1 MSANDAAR
9 VAQHEFESRAVVD
22 IKTEAAS
29 AAERTPFRVSDIL
42 TSTEEDHSMAAA
54 AAASNGFE
62 AAGSAAA
69 SNVAES
75 EEAMTAPSAA
85 GSAAGNASGYAAV
98 ASPNGGDDG
107 ELGA

>member
-9 VAQHEFESRAVVD
+9 VAQHEFESRAAAG

-54 AAASNGFE
+54 AASNGFE

-75 EEAMTAPSAA
+75 EEAMTATRAA